1 MIEKHNLSCHE
12 KDEKIIS
19 NVSKYWEQ
27 YGSKYDIFKSNYLV
41 FMPLDDCN
49 LYGTIDLIINDQDGY
64 SIIQFIGSDDRIDNI
79 KYYELLLHF
88 YASALRENKEFEGKK
103 LNKIILYSL
112 DKNSIVIDVNIQD
125 IFEKY
130 GLRELNKISSNI
142 LNKKFEKKGNCEICP
157 YSKFCKH

>member
-1 MIEKHNLSCHE
+1 MLCPYLYYICNEVKFAVNVSDDYHVEMALHNLLNNIHSQQKDLTLSDINEKINSMIEKHNLSCHE

-64 SIIQFIGSDDRIDNI
+64 SIIQFIFCFVETAFKEYPEIIIYPQTNI
-79 KYYELLLHF
+79 
-88 YASALRENKEFEGKK
+88 
-103 LNKIILYSL
+103 
-112 DKNSIVIDVNIQD
+112 
-125 IFEKY
+125 
-130 GLRELNKISSNI
+130 
-142 LNKKFEKKGNCEICP
+142 
-157 YSKFCKH
+157 